1 MRRLIHLCFFF
12 GQTLSAG
19 VISGS
24 YRFQEL
30 ENQNAIRQISL
41 TDGFFSF
48 TFLATANRFTGD
60 PTFTGTFTGP
70 VVSQTSLFPRGGDV
84 SAILPDGLALTA
96 GADPFCVAG
105 SGSVSFHSA
114 TSGGMLERLPFQLE
128 RWSANLAVMGG
139 MINIPYRPCMDVP
152 AMPTGFWVQSFD
164 GLGIF
169 SSASGTIGVA
179 LNMTF
184 GPVPEP
190 ATGMLLM
197 VGLVACGVK
206 SKWLRRVTG
215 GHRDP
220 F

>member
-24 YRFQEL
+24 YRFQEPDNWTVTR
-30 ENQNAIRQISL
+30 EISL

-48 TFLATANRFTGD
+48 TFLARANTFSS
-60 PTFTGTFTGP
+60 TFTGTFTGP

-114 TSGGMLERLPFQLE
+114 TSGGMLERLPLQLE

-169 SSASGTIGVA
+169 SSASGNIGVA